1 MVCTMAFL
9 RALLSTARMIR
20 HSSPLSA
27 GLPADDA
34 VLLDAPDEQ
43 LSPALVAA
51 ALGDP
56 EPAAKLLA
64 TTRDSAD
71 WENRDRYL
79 SRLVTFARHRDG
91 WLTDWLAAALRDP
104 DALLVKAELAVRR
117 AWESPA
123 RAERLHE
130 VGPLITAAAE
140 ADPRDPVPWRLA
152 LDHARGT
159 HATHTAFESLW
170 EQAIRRSAH
179 HYGCH
184 VAALR
189 YLSAAWYGSH
199 RECFDFAERAAE
211 DAVPHSLV
219 QALPVRAAFALLL
232 DTQALG
238 RTTSVLEER
247 IDAAADAAI
256 RLSAAYRPGDPWPAE
271 VRNLLAYVL
280 LARGRWGEALEQ
292 FTLIGQHATS
302 FPWSSVSDDAL
313 GRFLDARDG
322 ARLQVASVTPL
333 RNRADRG
340 RPRSRTAGVVTTARL
355 PLFPLN
361 TVLFPGLVLPLN
373 VFEERYRAMM
383 RELLKSDEDEPRRF
397 VVVAI
402 RDGRETAVTGT
413 SMPDPVASAPRRARA
428 RRGLRPRPHPDLP
441 PGRLHR
447 RRGDHP

>member
-9 RALLSTARMIR
+9 RALLRTARMVR

-27 GLPADDA
+27 GPAADDA
-34 VLLDAPDEQ
+34 VLLDAPDER

-51 ALGDP
+51 ALGDH
-56 EPAAKLLA
+56 EPAAGLLA
-64 TTRDSAD
+64 ATREAAD

-79 SRLVTFARHRDG
+79 GRLVTFARNRDG
-91 WLTDWLAAALRDP
+91 WLVDWLATAPRDP
-104 DALLVKAELAVRR
+104 DALLVKAELSVRR

-123 RAERLHE
+123 RAERLRE
-130 VGPLITAAAE
+130 VAPLITAAAD

-170 EQAIRRSAH
+170 EQAVRRSAH

-211 DAVPHSLV
+211 DARPDSLV

-232 DTQALG
+232 DSRAAS
-238 RTTSVLEER
+238 RTTSVLEDR
-247 IDAAADAAI
+247 VDAAADLAI
-256 RLSAAYRPGDPWPAE
+256 RLSAAYRPGDLWPAE

-280 LARGRWGEALEQ
+280 LARGRWTEAVHQ
-292 FTLIGQHATS
+292 FHMIGRHATS

-322 ARLQVASVTPL
+322 ARLRAASPAPS
-333 RNRADRG
+333 RSRADHG
-340 RPRSRTAGVVTTARL
+340 RPRGHYA
-355 PLFPLN
+355 
-361 TVLFPGLVLPLN
+361 
-373 VFEERYRAMM
+373 
-383 RELLKSDEDEPRRF
+383 
-397 VVVAI
+397 
-402 RDGRETAVTGT
+402 
-413 SMPDPVASAPRRARA
+413 
-428 RRGLRPRPHPDLP
+428 
-441 PGRLHR
+441 
-447 RRGDHP
+447 